1 MTSQQ
6 TQAEQNKALVRRMFD
21 QIWNK
26 RQIDAIGTFYAPDM
40 VAGMKE
46 FVGSMFAAFA
56 EWQLTVD
63 DIVAEGD
70 QVAVHWHNAGTH
82 QGEYLG
88 IPATGKRVTF
98 EGMGLQR
105 VVGGKIVDDKGFWDD
120 LAIRKELGSG
130 AGK

>member
-6 TQAEQNKALVRRMFD
+6 TQAEQNKALVRQMFD
-21 QIWNK
+21 EIWNK
-26 RQIDAIGTFYAPDM
+26 RQIEAIGMFYASDR
-40 VAGMKE
+40 VADTTK

-63 DIVAEGD
+63 DIIAEGD
-70 QVAVHWHNAGTH
+70 QVAVHWHNTGTH

-105 VVGGKIVDDKGFWDD
+105 VVGGKIVDDSGFWDN
-120 LAIRKELGSG
+120 LSIQQELGSG
-130 AGK
+130 AS